1 MTAVL
6 DKTMAS
12 KLAIGLERTP
22 AVGPQ
27 TVKSFTEVLATI
39 QRPGASEKD
48 AEAALRGW
56 MKTTQPHAASV
67 VRAIV
72 LGMSYQK
79 KIEPTSWI
87 YKAVTAKS

>member
-12 KLAIGLERTP
+12 KLAIGLERAP
-22 AVGPQ
+22 AVSPQ
-27 TVKSFTEVLATI
+27 TLKSFTEILANI
-39 QRPGASEKD
+39 QRPGASEQD
-48 AEAALRGW
+48 AEVALRGW
-56 MKTTQPHAASV
+56 IKATQPHAASV

-79 KIEPTSWI
+79 KIDPTSWI
-87 YKAVTAKS
+87 YKAVTAK

>member
-1 MTAVL
+1 MAAVL

-22 AVGPQ
+22 AVSPQ
-27 TVKSFTEVLATI
+27 TMKSFSELLANM

-56 MKTTQPHAASV
+56 MQASQPHAASV

-79 KIEPTSWI
+79 MIEPASWI